1 MEASIKDYINNVLR
15 EKRDEFGG
23 MAVCPF
29 AGPELDANKLMID
42 VIGDKN
48 LEQLMMEFAKS
59 DYESALFALKE
70 RLTDEET
77 KTFQIFVNKLLKI
90 NGLHEYKSICFT
102 PNDEVSVNGF
112 NPRALAPCF
121 LINIAHK
128 KVLNKAHKSL
138 RKTKY
143 YDNLNKAYREFLK
156 INEKDKKSKH
166 EQKKE
171 ATQGSS
177 AET

>member
-1 MEASIKDYINNVLR
+1 METSIKDYIDNVLR

-48 LEQLMMEFAKS
+48 LEQLMMEFAES
-59 DYESALFALKE
+59 DYESALFALE
-70 RLTDEET
+70 EDLTDEET
-77 KTFQIFVNKLLKI
+77 KSFQVFVNKLLKI
-90 NGLHEYKSICFT
+90 NGLHEYKSICFN
-102 PNDEVSVNGF
+102 PNDKVSINGF

-121 LINIAHK
+121 LINIADK

-138 RKTKY
+138 RKTAY
-143 YDNLNKAYREFLK
+143 YDKLSKEYRRFLQLD
-156 INEKDKKSKH
+156 EKDKKTHSR
-166 EQKKE
+166 
-171 ATQGSS
+171 
-177 AET
+177 